1 MNILLI
7 DDHGMFSESLKLTL
21 ERDTRIEKVDILQN
35 MDKAKQ
41 KIFNKEY
48 DIILMDINIKKITGN
63 EDGLTIAKELLEKD
77 NTLKIVMLTG
87 FDMPGYEIE
96 AQRIGTKGFICKD
109 EYTDVLIGKLVKVYN
124 GETVFRRKDNE
135 INELTEREREI
146 LILYSSG
153 LSRKEVANECEI
165 SGSSL
170 AVTLNRIYEKLDVK
184 NYQEMI
190 NKALEIGYIK
200 PSFF

>member
-7 DDHGMFSESLKLTL
+7 DDHGMFGESLKLTL
-21 ERDTRIEKVDILQN
+21 ERDARIEKVDILQN
-35 MDKAKQ
+35 IDKAKQ
-41 KIFNKEY
+41 KILNKEY
-48 DIILMDINIKKITGN
+48 NIILMDINIKKITGDK
-63 EDGLTIAKELLEKD
+63 DGLAIAKELLDED
-77 NTLKIVMLTG
+77 DTLKIVMLTG
-87 FDMPGYEIE
+87 FDMPGYESE
-96 AQRIGTKGFICKD
+96 AQKIGAKGFICKD
-109 EYTDVLIGKLVKVYN
+109 EYTDVLIEKLEKVYN
-124 GETVFRRKDNE
+124 GETVFTRKDNE
-135 INELTEREREI
+135 IDELTEREKEI

-165 SGSSL
+165 SVSSL